1 MLNFDSLKLS
11 VEAASGG
18 KQTVIFD
25 DRGLPSIMY
34 RIPKLK
40 SSDLFVGGSP
50 TTHPAFIVNGSE
62 VDEILVSVYQNIVV
76 DDRAYSLPYKD
87 PRVYINFDQA
97 KAACEAKGRGWHLMT
112 NAEYAALALWCKKNG
127 YFPTGNNSYGK
138 DASHPYETGTVSY
151 TYESDGKSYNGRV
164 YTGSGPVA
172 WRHDGTASGIDSLNG
187 NVWEWSA
194 GLRFVDGE
202 IQVIPDNNA
211 AAAID
216 QSLNSGLW
224 KAFMPN
230 GSLVTPGTNGTL
242 KFDFVTTP
250 AAGGK
255 FQLATSLTNKQT
267 TEDPYGYQTFE
278 STAAKSGVSVP
289 EILKALAIMPADS
302 ESHGADGYW
311 MRNVGERLPL
321 RGGDWG
327 NGSRAGVFALNVNVP
342 RAHSNHNVGFRS
354 ALSLIVR
361 SAAPMGPAPVHREKG
376 IYFRARR
383 LGRKNKESGRW

>member
-40 SSDLFVGGSP
+40 SSELFVGGSP
-50 TTHPAFIVNGSE
+50 TTHPAFIVNGTE

-87 PRVYINFDQA
+87 PRVYVNFDQA

-127 YFPTGNNSYGK
+127 YMPRGNNYCGHDVDRRWEAGVESY
-138 DASHPYETGTVSY
+138 DWILDYNWNNMANRQEGTNFHH
-151 TYESDGKSYNGRV
+151 TGRV
-164 YTGSGPVA
+164 YTGSGPVG
-172 WRHDGTASGIDSLNG
+172 WRHDGTASSIDMLNG

-194 GLRFVDGE
+194 GFRLVDGE
-202 IQVIPDNNA
+202 IQVIPNNNA

-224 KAFMPN
+224 KAVMPN

-242 KFDFVTTP
+242 KFDYLTTP
-250 AAGGK
+250 ASGGK
-255 FQLATSLTNKQT
+255 FQLATALTNRQT

-278 STAAKSGVSVP
+278 STAAKSGVTVP

-302 ESHGADGYW
+302 ESHGGGCYW

-321 RGGDWG
+321 RGGAFTL
-327 NGSRAGVFALNVNVP
+327 GSSSGVFALDILNP
-342 RAHSNHNVGFRS
+342 RALSVHDVGFRS
-354 ALSLIVR
+354 AFCFL
-361 SAAPMGPAPVHREKG
+361 
-376 IYFRARR
+376 
-383 LGRKNKESGRW
+383 